1 MQAVD
6 DDDEYASTLLACLEM
21 LRNGVSCFLEPGTAY
36 EPDAVASAAQR
47 IGLRGSV
54 TDPYLWDCVSAGYHS
69 PRPGAGRSRP
79 GYEAARRP
87 AGS

>member
-21 LRNGVSCFLEPGTAY
+21 LRNGVTCFLEPGTAY

-47 IGLRGSV
+47 IGIRGSV
-54 TDPYLWDCVSAGYHS
+54 TDAYLWDRV
-69 PRPGAGRSRP
+69 PRATTRSTGRPPTMPGR
-79 GYEAARRP
+79 
-87 AGS
+87 